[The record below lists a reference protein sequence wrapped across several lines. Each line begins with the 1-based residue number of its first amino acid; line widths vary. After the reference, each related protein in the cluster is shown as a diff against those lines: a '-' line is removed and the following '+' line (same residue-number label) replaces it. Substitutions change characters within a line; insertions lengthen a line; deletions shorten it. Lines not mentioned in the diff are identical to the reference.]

1 MLGALLVL
9 NVVPGPTLFVK
20 HPDVVWGLVASMY
33 VSNLMLLI
41 LNLPLVGLFVRI
53 LYIPERVLLPLIL
66 AICVVGTY
74 AVNFSAFDLLVM
86 TALGL
91 VAYYMRLNDYPLGPA
106 VLGLVLGDLM
116 EQNLRRSL
124 IMSNGSPAIF
134 VTRPVTALFLGL
146 AVLSLLA
153 PSLLGS
159 LRRVR
164 GEPDV

>member
-1 MLGALLVL
+1 MTGGPAPRPSSMASQSWATGA
-9 NVVPGPTLFVK
+9 K
-20 HPDVVWGLVASMY
+20 D
-33 VSNLMLLI
+33 
-41 LNLPLVGLFVRI
+41 
-53 LYIPERVLLPLIL
+53 
-66 AICVVGTY
+66 
-74 AVNFSAFDLLVM
+74 LVM